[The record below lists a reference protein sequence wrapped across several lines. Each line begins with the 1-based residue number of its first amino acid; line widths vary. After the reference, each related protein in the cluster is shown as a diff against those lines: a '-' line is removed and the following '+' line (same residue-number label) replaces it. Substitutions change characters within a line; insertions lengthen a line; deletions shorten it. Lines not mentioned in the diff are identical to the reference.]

1 MKNKK
6 IKINKKRIIAIIIS
20 ILIIVIVAIFITFI
34 TDKLV
39 GGKASTEFK
48 EEKITLDFKDRNEN
62 SISYQYEDYLTVGWL
77 QVQGTN
83 IDFPVLNSQ
92 AASIEDVDINYL
104 YRSSYYESGENRE
117 VILGHNIINVSSNPI
132 RNMASLKDFEGLL
145 VFTYDDFAKENLYIS
160 YTKDGVT
167 ELYKIYAIGFYDYI
181 SSEELGFDNDED
193 IKNYIKEAKK
203 ESIYDYNVDVNENDK
218 LISLKTCTRYFG
230 LNDRNAFIIDARK
243 VRENEEI
250 IKYEVKT
257 NENYSKLA
265 DGVSNEGV

>member
-1 MKNKK
+1 MKKK
-6 IKINKKRIIAIIIS
+6 NIKINKKRIMTVVIS
-20 ILIIVIVAIFITFI
+20 FLIIVILVVLITII
-34 TDKLV
+34 TDKLI
-39 GGKASTEFK
+39 GDKASIAFK

-83 IDFPVLNSQ
+83 IDFPVLNSDV
-92 AASIEDVDINYL
+92 AGIGDVDINYL
-104 YRSSYYESGENRE
+104 YRSSYYESGKNRE

-132 RNMASLKDFEGLL
+132 REMASLKDFEGLL

-167 ELYKIYAIGFYDYI
+167 ELYKIYAIGFYDYV
-181 SSEELGFDNDED
+181 SSDENGFDTDED
-193 IKNYIKEAKK
+193 IKNYIKKAKK

-250 IKYEVKT
+250 VKYEVKT
-257 NENYSKLA
+257 NKNYSKLA
-265 DGVSNEGV
+265 DGVSNEGL